1 MITNHKNHFFN
12 NFIGKTQYI
21 ANKKAI
27 GRAKDIAD
35 IEALGE
41 E

>member
-1 MITNHKNHFFN
+1 VHY
-12 NFIGKTQYI
+12 IGVNQYV
-21 ANKKAI
+21 ANKKAM